1 MKAPRTAIA
10 VIVLFLVSTAVFA
23 QILTIQERKYAIEDT
38 LNKGNYLVSLISL
51 HPLSYFDSEKRD
63 FFLRTLTEYTSYE
76 GLAYLFVHDGA
87 GQTLVSLAPS
97 ELASR
102 IPAEIQIDSIN
113 TMGLFS
119 QKFKLDGSKETIH
132 EFAKPIFEKGK
143 KVGTVRLGLKLPHIS
158 VFTLQR
164 ISFLAMIAFFLFI
177 ALFLGY
183 WGLTRALTPLKSL
196 GQRFRDTGVALDER
210 TNDPFDLGAL
220 DRLGTTGGIDR
231 IIQGFDRS
239 LAQIRENM
247 NQIEADNVALA
258 SKLGVITFEKNQIIN
273 IIDSINFGIIITDI
287 QDNVGLINEYMLKL
301 LNKKRLEVVDRAL
314 GEVLEHDEINLF
326 ISQQGTMEHFSK
338 VRDIETTFPELAP
351 GEIFQVSSSYLV
363 DTQRTPIGKMIS
375 VKNITREKL
384 AGEAQQGF
392 IAHVAHEL
400 LTPLTNIKSYSE
412 MLMEGEIDD
421 TEMQKEFYNTINEE
435 TNRLA
440 TLIKNLLNI
449 SKMEVGSLTLD
460 KGLVRTDWFVE
471 GCLKPIEASAQEKN
485 ISIEKNLPDTFPSLL
500 ADKELLKNAIINL
513 LGNAL
518 KYTPEKGHITF
529 SISEQDDMVVF
540 EITDDGYGISE
551 EDLPHIFQ
559 KFYRASDSQVTQ
571 QVGSGLG
578 LAITSDIVRLH
589 DGEIEVESQ
598 LGKGSHFTIRIPKEE
613 YHIGKQ

>member
-1 MKAPRTAIA
+1 MKAPRNAIA
-10 VIVLFLVSTAVFA
+10 VIILFLVSTAVLT

-143 KVGTVRLGLKLPHIS
+143 KVGTVRLGLRLPHIS
-158 VFTLQR
+158 VFSLQR
-164 ISFLAMIAFFLFI
+164 MSFLAMIAFFLFT

-183 WGLTRALTPLKSL
+183 WGLTRALTPLKSF
-196 GQRFRDTGVALDER
+196 GQKFRDTGGELKEGA
-210 TNDPFDLGAL
+210 NDPFDLGAL
-220 DRLGTTGGIDR
+220 DRLGTTGGIDCV
-231 IIQGFDRS
+231 IQGLDRS
-239 LAQIRENM
+239 LTQIREKM
-247 NQIEADNVALA
+247 NQIESDNVALA

-273 IIDSINFGIIITDI
+273 IIDSINFGMIITDI
-287 QDNVGLINEYMLKL
+287 QDNVSLINEYMLKL
-301 LNKKRLEVVDRAL
+301 LKKKMPEVLDRAL

-326 ISQQGTMEHFSK
+326 LSQQGNMEHFSK

-351 GEIFQVSSSYLV
+351 GEIFQVSCSYLL

-384 AGEAQQGF
+384 EGEAQQGF

-435 TNRLA
+435 TNRLT
-440 TLIKNLLNI
+440 TLIKNLLNV
-449 SKMEVGSLTLD
+449 SKMEMGSLMLN

-500 ADKELLKNAIINL
+500 ADKELLKNAIINI

-518 KYTPEKGHITF
+518 KYTPENGHITF
-529 SISEQDDMVVF
+529 AISAQDDMVVF